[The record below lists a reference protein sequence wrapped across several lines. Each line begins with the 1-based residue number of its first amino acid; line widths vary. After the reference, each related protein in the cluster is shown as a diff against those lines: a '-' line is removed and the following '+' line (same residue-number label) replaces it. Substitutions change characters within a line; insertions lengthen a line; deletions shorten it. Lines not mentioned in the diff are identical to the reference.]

1 MLFFRDIIGHLRGIE
16 ILQSFL
22 EKDEIPQA
30 FLFMGEEGIGKKTVA
45 QTFANALL
53 CLNRAPPDPRD
64 AEDVAQNLIEPCG
77 TCLSCRKMED
87 KNHPDFLMI
96 EPEGAVIKID
106 QIRDIQERVRF
117 KPLDGP
123 RKVILIDPADRL
135 NAAAANGLLKLLEEP
150 PSYAVLILIS
160 GKPASLPQTVL
171 SRCQKVYF
179 YPLSLSH
186 IEAVLMERKG
196 WGVSEARL
204 VTALTGGKLGEAVS
218 MEIETARTLEEGLY
232 SLVSEKTLANYEAL
246 FDVATTFSRDAEV
259 MEKCLYYLAAWF
271 RDVLVLQ
278 SVADPSQ
285 LDASWL
291 VLSWRHDEIKQWAG
305 RMNLH
310 EVGKFL
316 ADLQEIQQAQIRNIN
331 RQLALETLLMQL
343 RDKLPQKQL

>member
-1 MLFFRDIIGHLRGIE
+1 MLFFRDVIGHLRSLE

-22 EKDEIPQA
+22 QKDEVPQA
-30 FLFMGEEGIGKKTVA
+30 LLFMGEEGIGKKTVA
-45 QTFANALL
+45 QTFARALL
-53 CLNRAPPDPRD
+53 CLTRADPGPDKTGD
-64 AEDVAQNLIEPCG
+64 FIEPCG
-77 TCLSCRKMED
+77 ACLSCRKMAD

-96 EPEGAVIKID
+96 EPEGTVIKIE
-106 QIRDIQERVRF
+106 QIREMQERIIF
-117 KPLDGP
+117 KPLDSP
-123 RKVILIDPADRL
+123 RKVILIDPADKL
-135 NAAAANGLLKLLEEP
+135 NAAAANGLLKTLEEP
-150 PSYAVLILIS
+150 PPYAVLILIS
-160 GKPASLPQTVL
+160 GKPFSLPQTVL
-171 SRCQKVYF
+171 SRCQKVSF

-186 IEAVLMERKG
+186 IEAVLMEKKG
-196 WGVSEARL
+196 WGLSEARL

-218 MEIETARTLEEGLY
+218 LEIEAAREMEEGLHA
-232 SLVSEKTLANYEAL
+232 LICEKTLANYENL
-246 FDVATTFSRDAEV
+246 FEAATTFSRDTEV
-259 MEKCLYYLAAWF
+259 LEKGLYYLAAWF

-291 VLSWRHDEIKQWAG
+291 VLSWRYEEIKQWAA